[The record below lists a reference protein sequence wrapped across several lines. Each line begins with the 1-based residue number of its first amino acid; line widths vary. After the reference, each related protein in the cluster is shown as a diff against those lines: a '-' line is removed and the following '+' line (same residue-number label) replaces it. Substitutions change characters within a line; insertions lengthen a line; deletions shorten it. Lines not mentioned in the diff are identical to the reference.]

1 MKGMF
6 KRALAGVA
14 AAALAATGLALGA
27 GAANAATPVT
37 SEQQITFT
45 ASELAQ
51 LQDHTLA
58 LYKLADYMAYGGEVY
73 GIDTVDDPVENQ
85 VRLALDQAG
94 ITGVDDD
101 EDPLAEV
108 MSRDE
113 GSGSL
118 DDSLAAPYTGST
130 RDFVNAL
137 DPDFLGNP
145 TKVTLGSTGYEIT
158 DSEGRYSVSV
168 TVPAGIYVIYD
179 VTDPAGNNAIPMM
192 IGTAPVYKTA
202 VVNMK
207 NQTAPTKPDKEVV
220 EGSDDDTVTIGD
232 TVTFQITGTLSNIN
246 AYQEYTFTFTDT
258 PGEGLTVLRD
268 GMTIN
273 GKEIGAEEGQ
283 IDAQVSFSDQIV
295 GDGNTS
301 FTVTFD
307 KTDIQQLDML
317 DGGDLKLQYKAIV
330 NEAAPVDGVTNKA
343 TVSNNGATSG
353 EGTST
358 LYYNDFKFGK
368 FYADGTPATTAEFA
382 IKNENGMYLKHENG
396 VWSEAASV
404 DDATKFNPDGMGA
417 VSFHGLEN
425 GTYTVEE
432 TKAADDAMNI
442 KPSFTVT
449 LEYGETAFA
458 KTTVTGDPYDLV
470 DTEDKQLA
478 DAGMVAVVTNVK
490 KVTQLPLTGAAGT
503 ALFTVLG
510 LLIAGAGALVYM
522 KSRNVKHALRG

>member
-137 DPDFLGNP
+137 DPDLLGNP

-207 NQTAPTKPDKEVV
+207 NQTTPTKPIRRSWKVRMM
-220 EGSDDDTVTIGD
+220 
-232 TVTFQITGTLSNIN
+232 TLS
-246 AYQEYTFTFTDT
+246 Q
-258 PGEGLTVLRD
+258 
-268 GMTIN
+268 
-273 GKEIGAEEGQ
+273 
-283 IDAQVSFSDQIV
+283 S
-295 GDGNTS
+295 
-301 FTVTFD
+301 VTRSPSRSP
-307 KTDIQQLDML
+307 
-317 DGGDLKLQYKAIV
+317 
-330 NEAAPVDGVTNKA
+330 AP
-343 TVSNNGATSG
+343 SR
-353 EGTST
+353 TST
-358 LYYNDFKFGK
+358 RTRS
-368 FYADGTPATTAEFA
+368 TP
-382 IKNENGMYLKHENG
+382 
-396 VWSEAASV
+396 
-404 DDATKFNPDGMGA
+404 
-417 VSFHGLEN
+417 
-425 GTYTVEE
+425 
-432 TKAADDAMNI
+432 
-442 KPSFTVT
+442 
-449 LEYGETAFA
+449 
-458 KTTVTGDPYDLV
+458 
-470 DTEDKQLA
+470 
-478 DAGMVAVVTNVK
+478 
-490 KVTQLPLTGAAGT
+490 
-503 ALFTVLG
+503 
-510 LLIAGAGALVYM
+510 
-522 KSRNVKHALRG
+522 SRSPIRRVRV

>member
-137 DPDFLGNP
+137 DPDLLGNP

-207 NQTAPTKPDKEVV
+207 NQTTPTKPDKEVV

-283 IDAQVSFSDQIV
+283 IDAQVSFSDQLVAMATHRSPSLSIRR
-295 GDGNTS
+295 TS
-301 FTVTFD
+301 
-307 KTDIQQLDML
+307 
-317 DGGDLKLQYKAIV
+317 
-330 NEAAPVDGVTNKA
+330 
-343 TVSNNGATSG
+343 SS
-353 EGTST
+353 ST
-358 LYYNDFKFGK
+358 CS
-368 FYADGTPATTAEFA
+368 
-382 IKNENGMYLKHENG
+382 M
-396 VWSEAASV
+396 
-404 DDATKFNPDGMGA
+404 
-417 VSFHGLEN
+417 
-425 GTYTVEE
+425 VE
-432 TKAADDAMNI
+432 I
-442 KPSFTVT
+442 
-449 LEYGETAFA
+449 
-458 KTTVTGDPYDLV
+458 
-470 DTEDKQLA
+470 
-478 DAGMVAVVTNVK
+478 
-490 KVTQLPLTGAAGT
+490 
-503 ALFTVLG
+503 
-510 LLIAGAGALVYM
+510 
-522 KSRNVKHALRG
+522 